1 MGKKNKRGRRKNEDG
16 ARKQRGNDLSRPH
29 THMHAGVSA
38 SRVTMT
44 VALMRS
50 SLAGE
55 QPARGFNWESE
66 QVLAVHQIGGL
77 DGYFKWPDMNYRR
90 EPRLCCA
97 Y

>member
-1 MGKKNKRGRRKNEDG
+1 MRTELANNMKMIS
-16 ARKQRGNDLSRPH
+16 ATL
-29 THMHAGVSA
+29 THAGVSA
-38 SRVTMT
+38 LRVTMT
-44 VALMRS
+44 VALMCS

-77 DGYFKWPDMNYRR
+77 NGYFKWPDMNYRR
-90 EPRLCCA
+90 EPWLCCA

>member
-1 MGKKNKRGRRKNEDG
+1 MGGEKKEGEERTRTELANNMKMIL
-16 ARKQRGNDLSRPH
+16 AAH
-29 THMHAGVSA
+29 THAGVSA
-38 SRVTMT
+38 LRVTMT

-90 EPRLCCA
+90 EPWLCCA